1 MGLLCLAL
9 AFVVGASSQEPQLGS
24 ARVVFQVL
32 SFPVFHDIQ
41 HCLDF
46 GRPHSTTQVNL
57 YHKALFE

>member
-46 GRPHSTTQVNL
+46 GRPHSTT
-57 YHKALFE
+57 